1 MTIAQKKVFT
11 DAKALPAAAKVR
23 LVKELLDDIQAETVR
38 DVDAAWKAEIKRRVE
53 AFERGEVTWYSGD
66 EVLRE
71 LKKKYSK

>member
-1 MTIAQKKVFT
+1 MTVAQKKIFS

-23 LVKELLDDIQAETVR
+23 LVKALLHDIEAEKLK

-71 LKKKYSK
+71 LKNKYSK